1 MKVLNC
7 SHIADTGG
15 NGWRTKLAFQKLTDW
30 DYRTTCRTTNYIDY
44 PQDLPWSDAYAHWV
58 ASDVV
63 HVRDGFQ
70 AQARLDAPDR
80 PTVIHHH
87 GTVWRKNKD
96 ELLRIQR
103 KSKAIGLAATLD
115 IYLDAPDDL
124 EWMPAL
130 YDINWLHRMR
140 ELAHQPDDGVFRVGH
155 NPTNRAVKSTDLL
168 IQAVDRLKR
177 KIKVELVLTEKVPWD
192 QSLRAKA
199 GVDVYFD
206 QALLGYGNNAIE
218 AWGMQIPVIAGGE
231 DRTLDEMKRRFGDLP
246 FLQVTPS
253 VRSIEQAILLLID
266 PDTWLKWSVR
276 GHQHAQTWHSDRV
289 VVPMLQK
296 VYERVAR

>member
-7 SHIADTGG
+7 SHLADTGG
-15 NGWRTKLAFQKLTDW
+15 NGWRTKLAFDELTDW
-30 DYRTTCRTTNYIDY
+30 DYRTTCRTSNYIDY
-44 PQDLPWSDAYAHWV
+44 PQDLLWSDAYAHWV

-63 HVRDGFQ
+63 HLRDSFQ

-87 GTVWRKNKD
+87 GTVWRRHQAD
-96 ELLRIQR
+96 MLRIQHQ
-103 KSKAIGLAATLD
+103 SKAIGLAATLD

-130 YDINWLHRMR
+130 YDISRLQRLR
-140 ELAHQPDDGVFRVGH
+140 ELSHRPDDDIFRIGH

-177 KIKVELVLTEKVPWD
+177 KIKIELVLTERAPWN

-206 QALLGYGNNAIE
+206 QAILGYGNNAIE
-218 AWGMQIPVIAGGE
+218 AWGMQIPVICGAE
-231 DRTLDEMKRRFGDLP
+231 DRTLAEMKRRFGDLP
-246 FLQVTPS
+246 FLQVSNT
-253 VRSIEQAILLLID
+253 VRSIEQALLLLHE
-266 PDTWLKWSVR
+266 PYRRLVYGQR
-276 GHQHAQTWHSDRV
+276 GYNHVLQWHSEEA

-296 VYERVAR
+296 VYERAAG